1 VSDVSSGASGAPWK
15 KGELRVLVVDDEPD
29 VRLGL
34 RMLAESLDAEVRAA
48 ADAEDALKTART
60 WHPHLV
66 VSDITMGRMSGMD
79 LLAELRTVL
88 PKTRVILVTGFGTID
103 LAVTAMGLGA
113 SHFVTKPFDN
123 EDLLASMRRYGTEAL
138 LDGDPPLGGDKLA
151 NGTKLARG
159 FIAEDPAM
167 KDVLARIEQVAPTN
181 MSVLIRGGS
190 GVGKELVARAVHE
203 RSAGSR
209 KPFIAVN
216 TAALPDTLLEAELFG
231 HRKGAFTGADRAR
244 KGIFEQARG
253 GTVFL
258 DEVGL
263 MSPGFQGKLLRVLQ
277 ERTIV
282 PLGSVDPVAV
292 DFRLVAATSR
302 NLQELMTSGQF
313 QEDLFYRLQVFTIEV
328 PPLRERPRDIGPLT
342 AHMLA
347 KHGQTLGIKAT
358 LSDDAMQALEAHAW
372 PGNVR
377 ELENCIQRAMVL
389 SAGRPIQVADLGIG
403 ETQQWG
409 ASATDPSL
417 SYEEGKKRTVQA
429 FQRRY
434 IERAL
439 AECEGNVTAAARE
452 CGLTR
457 AALQR
462 IMRSL
467 GLDRDRYRT
476 G

>member
-1 VSDVSSGASGAPWK
+1 MSEAPWK
-15 KGELRVLVVDDEPD
+15 KGQLRVLVVDDEPD

-34 RMLAESLDAEVRAA
+34 RMLAESLDADARVA
-48 ADAEDALKTART
+48 ADGEEALKTALAWR
-60 WHPHLV
+60 PHLV
-66 VSDITMGRMSGMD
+66 VSDITMGRMSGME
-79 LLAELRTVL
+79 LLAELRTAL

-123 EDLLASMRRYGTEAL
+123 DDLLASMRQYGREAL
-138 LDGDPPLGGDKLA
+138 FEGEPQSNTRA
-151 NGTKLARG
+151 
-159 FIAEDPAM
+159 FIAEDPSM
-167 KDVLARIEQVAPTN
+167 KEVLARIEQVAPTN

-282 PLGSVDPVAV
+282 PLGSVEPVAV

-302 NLQELMTSGQF
+302 NLQELMTAGQF

-342 AHMLA
+342 EHLLK
-347 KHGQTLGIKAT
+347 KHARALGIDAT
-358 LSDDAMQALEAHAW
+358 MSEEARQALAAHSW

-389 SAGRPIQVADLGIG
+389 SAGRPIQVSDLGIG
-403 ETQQWG
+403 DAQKWG
-409 ASATDPSL
+409 ATGTTGADPSL
-417 SYEEGKKRTVQA
+417 SYEEGKKRTVEA

-467 GLDRDRYRT
+467 GLDRERYRAR
-476 G
+476 

>member
-1 VSDVSSGASGAPWK
+1 
-15 KGELRVLVVDDEPD
+15 
-29 VRLGL
+29 
-34 RMLAESLDAEVRAA
+34 
-48 ADAEDALKTART
+48 
-60 WHPHLV
+60 
-66 VSDITMGRMSGMD
+66 
-79 LLAELRTVL
+79 
-88 PKTRVILVTGFGTID
+88 
-103 LAVTAMGLGA
+103 
-113 SHFVTKPFDN
+113 
-123 EDLLASMRRYGTEAL
+123 
-138 LDGDPPLGGDKLA
+138 
-151 NGTKLARG
+151 
-159 FIAEDPAM
+159 
-167 KDVLARIEQVAPTN
+167 
-181 MSVLIRGGS
+181 
-190 GVGKELVARAVHE
+190 
-203 RSAGSR
+203 
-209 KPFIAVN
+209 
-216 TAALPDTLLEAELFG
+216 
-231 HRKGAFTGADRAR
+231 
-244 KGIFEQARG
+244 
-253 GTVFL
+253 
-258 DEVGL
+258 

-328 PPLRERPRDIGPLT
+328 PPLRERPRDIAPLA

-347 KHGQTLGIKAT
+347 KHGRTLGIDAT
-358 LSDDAMQALEAHAW
+358 LSDEAQRALQAHSW

-389 SAGRPIQVADLGIG
+389 SAGRAIQVADLGIG
-403 ETQQWG
+403 DAQQWG
-409 ASATDPSL
+409 TTASDPSL
-417 SYEEGKKRTVQA
+417 SYEEGKKRTVEA

-467 GLDRDRYRT
+467 GLDRGRYRT